1 MSLLA
6 AHNVRKSFGAHVVLD
21 DVSLAIEPNERVA
34 LVGNNG
40 SGKSTLA
47 KILGRVEVPDQGR
60 VISSREARISYLP
73 QVPALDPNATAF
85 EVVASGLSEWQ
96 HVRQQLDAVTQ
107 ELGGDP
113 DQTRE
118 DETAS
123 LLQRQAQL
131 QGDLERLGGW
141 EQEHRVYAL
150 LEHLCVPDARASVH
164 QLSGGEQRRIALA
177 RLLISEPD
185 LAILDE
191 PTNHLD
197 TDSIEWLE
205 KYLLDSFKGAF
216 LLITHDRYFLDRLV
230 TRTLE
235 LEQGRVYS
243 YQGGWQ
249 AYLSAKAERQALTER
264 TSANRQNFLR
274 RELEWLRRQPKAR
287 GTKQKARISRVEQVS
302 AEAGRSTDQGLRL
315 GAVSLRQGQEVL
327 ELRDVSLRLGER
339 TLLQDLNLILQR
351 GQRLGVIGRNGV
363 GKTSLLKLITNS
375 LQPTSGE
382 VRLGKNTQVAYF
394 DQMRSGLDPE
404 RTIADNV
411 AGKQDRITLG
421 DQQLTIYSYLER
433 FLFRSEDVRKP
444 VGMLSGGERARV
456 ALAKLLLQPTNLLIL
471 DEPTNDLDVGALAAL
486 EDLLQSFS
494 GSAVLVT
501 HDRYFLNR
509 VATHILAI
517 EGEGRVTLYVGN
529 YDTYLALRP
538 ASRPSSTGSDARAAA
553 ARKET
558 PAQRSTKARP
568 AKLSYKERLE
578 LEAIEPKI
586 EQLEVQLQQW
596 QEQLADPEIYKE
608 GGSQVI
614 ELQGSI
620 ESGQLELERLMD
632 RWAELESRREAS
644 SEAG

>member
-6 AHNVRKSFGAHVVLD
+6 AHDIRKSFGAHVVLD
-21 DVSLAIEPNERVA
+21 GVSLAVEPGERVA

-47 KILGRVEVPDQGR
+47 KILGRVEAPDQGR
-60 VISSREARISYLP
+60 VISGRQARISYLP
-73 QVPALDPNATAF
+73 QVPLLDPSMTAF

-96 HVRQQLDAVTQ
+96 RVRQQLDTV
-107 ELGGDP
+107 
-113 DQTRE
+113 TRE
-118 DETAS
+118 LSRGAGQTGA
-123 LLQRQAQL
+123 LLEQQAEL
-131 QGDLERLGGW
+131 QGELERLGGW
-141 EQEHRVYAL
+141 EQEHRVQAL
-150 LEHLCVPDARASVH
+150 LEHLCVPDPQAPVQR
-164 QLSGGEQRRIALA
+164 LSGGEQRRIALA

-185 LAILDE
+185 LAIFDE

-197 TDSIEWLE
+197 TESIEWLE
-205 KYLLDSFKGAF
+205 KHLRDNFKGAF

-235 LEQGRVYS
+235 LEQGRIYA

-249 AYLSAKAERQALTER
+249 AYLSAKAERQALAER
-264 TSANRQNFLR
+264 TAANRQNFLR

-287 GTKQKARISRVEQVS
+287 GTKQKARIGRAEQVAS
-302 AEAGRSTDQGLRL
+302 DVQQPADNALQL

-327 ELRDVSLRLGER
+327 ELRHVSLQLGER
-339 TLLQDLNLILQR
+339 RLLQDLNLILQR
-351 GQRLGVIGRNGV
+351 GQRLGVIGRNGA
-363 GKTSLLKLITNS
+363 GKTSLLKLIMQS
-375 LQPTSGE
+375 VPPTSGE
-382 VRLGKNTQVAYF
+382 VRLGKNTQIAYF
-394 DQMRSGLDPE
+394 DQMRSGLDLD

-421 DQQLTIYSYLER
+421 NQQLTIYSYLER
-433 FLFRSEDVRKP
+433 FLFRSEDLRKP

-486 EDLLQSFS
+486 EDLLQSFT

-509 VATHILAI
+509 VATHILAF

-529 YDTYLALRP
+529 YDTYVSLRP
-538 ASRPSSTGSDARAAA
+538 PPGQAPSPQPDRAASRSEAPAARAA
-553 ARKET
+553 
-558 PAQRSTKARP
+558 KARP

-578 LEAIEPKI
+578 LETLEPKI
-586 EQLEVQLQQW
+586 EQLEVQVQQW
-596 QEQLADPEIYKE
+596 QEQLADPTLYKQ
-608 GGSQVI
+608 GGSQVG
-614 ELQGSI
+614 ELQQSL
-620 ESGQLELERLMD
+620 ESAQVELERLMN
-632 RWAELESRREAS
+632 RWAELESLREAS
-644 SEAG
+644 GEHK